1 MSYTFGTTG
10 TINEHSA
17 ILFTIILLFSGIVFS
32 GYLFLKPFVMEKMN
46 DLKALLRHCV
56 QELYS
61 VEEQIIEA
69 MPAMIAKAEN
79 PSLKQ
84 ALEQHL
90 RITENQRE
98 RIDQVR
104 QMLGADEESVT
115 KYSGILSNL
124 FGVGSK
130 CKGMEGLIDEGQ
142 KILSENLSPE
152 IMDAAIIAG
161 NQKIEHYEI
170 AAYGTARTYAQEL
183 GLTQVA
189 QLLQQTLDEEY
200 RADEMLT
207 TLAVSGINQSAEDA
221 GIFGGSS
228 MRSSN
233 SSVI

>member
-1 MSYTFGTTG
+1 
-10 TINEHSA
+10 
-17 ILFTIILLFSGIVFS
+17 
-32 GYLFLKPFVMEKMN
+32 MEKMN

-61 VEEQIIEA
+61 AEEQIIEA

-98 RIDQVR
+98 RIDEVR

-124 FGVGSK
+124 FGAGSK

-142 KILSENLSPE
+142 KVMAENLSPE
-152 IMDAAIIAG
+152 VLDAAIIAG

-170 AAYGTARTYAQEL
+170 AAYGTARTYAQQL
-183 GLTQVA
+183 GLSQIA

-200 RADEMLT
+200 RADEILT
-207 TLAVSGINQSAEDA
+207 TLAVGGVNQSAEA
-221 GIFGGSS
+221 GSLSGSNSIGSS
-228 MRSSN
+228 TTA
-233 SSVI
+233 IL

>member
-1 MSYTFGTTG
+1 
-10 TINEHSA
+10 
-17 ILFTIILLFSGIVFS
+17 
-32 GYLFLKPFVMEKMN
+32 MEKMN

-61 VEEQIIEA
+61 AEEQLIEA

-98 RIDQVR
+98 RIDEVR
-104 QMLGADEESVT
+104 QMLGVDEESVT

-124 FGVGSK
+124 FGAGSK

-142 KILSENLSPE
+142 KVMAENLSPE
-152 IMDAAIIAG
+152 GLDAAIIAG

-170 AAYGTARTYAQEL
+170 AAYGTARTYAHQL
-183 GLTQVA
+183 GLSQIA

-207 TLAVSGINQSAEDA
+207 TLAVGGVNQSAEA
-221 GIFGGSS
+221 GSLSGSNSIGSS
-228 MRSSN
+228 TSA
-233 SSVI
+233 IL